1 MNSEWFAIYD
11 EATGEVVRRGS
22 STDPRAAEIGLQAG
36 EAVFRGQI
44 DPTSQKVRNGKA
56 VKKAAMPAPT
66 PTASQIKEFAAR
78 LLRDTD
84 WYVLRSLDPDGAP
97 VPEGV
102 TAYRAAV
109 RAASGE
115 IEGMNPIPAD
125 YRDAKYWP
133 DQL

>member
-11 EATGEVVRRGS
+11 EATGEVLRHGS
-22 STDPRAAEIGLQAG
+22 STDPRAAEVGLRIG

-44 DPTSQKVRNGKA
+44 DPASQMVRNGKA
-56 VKKAAMPAPT
+56 VKKKVEPLPAPT
-66 PTASQIKEFAAR
+66 PDQIKEFAAR

-97 VPEGV
+97 VPESV
-102 TAYRAAV
+102 TAYRSAV

-115 IEGMNPIPAD
+115 IEAMRPIPAD

-133 DQL
+133 DKL